1 MLIIT
6 EQNKS
11 KAHIL
16 INTKDFSNS
25 SQNVHKINHN
35 NQTKDRQNSK
45 NKQIQILSNRYQHQ
59 LTYKQT
65 AF

>member
-16 INTKDFSNS
+16 INTKYFSNS

-35 NQTKDRQNSK
+35 NQTKDSQNSK